1 MNKPKK
7 LTANVIS
14 VGSNPVC
21 LFVEVSSTK
30 FLEGLGRVLKSY
42 FNFGS

>member
-1 MNKPKK
+1 MNKPKE

-21 LFVEVSSTK
+21 WFEVSSTK